1 MAIFFGSIDIRYNNY
16 QMKAGIMITNTKK
29 YLLVIFLFGTLLNAQ
44 ENHKS
49 LPIGAAAPDFNLPGI
64 DGNNYALSSFSK
76 ANILVIIF
84 TANHCPTAQAYEDR
98 IIKLTNDYKDN
109 NVQVVCISSNSPQA
123 LRLDEMGYSDLGDKI
138 EDMKI
143 RAADKGFNFP
153 YLYDG
158 DNQTVAE
165 KYGPQATP
173 HVFIFDKERKLRYN
187 GRIDD
192 SEKFQKVTVSDA
204 RNALDALLGGKQV
217 PVEQTKTFGCSLKWV
232 YKKASAEEAIAKW
245 NQEKVELKQIDLNE
259 IGDLLKNKTDN
270 LRLINIWAT
279 WCGPCTSE
287 FPELIEMNR
296 MYRNREFEIVTLSTD
311 DPVNKDKV
319 LKFLAKNYAS
329 TANYQ
334 YNSDNKYKLIEAID
348 KDWPGALPYTL
359 LIKPGGEIIY
369 KKLGSIDPLELKKA
383 IVVYLGRYYK

>member
-29 YLLVIFLFGTLLNAQ
+29 YLLAIFLLGTLLNAQ

-64 DGNNYALSSFSK
+64 DGNNYTLSSFSK

-98 IIKLTNDYKDN
+98 IIKLTNDYKNN

-123 LRLDEMGYSDLGDKI
+123 LRLDEMGYSDLGDNI

-217 PVEQTKTFGCSLKWV
+217 PVEQTKTFGCSLKWA
-232 YKKASAEEAIAKW
+232 YKKVSAEEAIAKW

-383 IVVYLGRYYK
+383 IVGYLGRYYK

>member
-29 YLLVIFLFGTLLNAQ
+29 YLLAIFLLGTLLNAQ

-64 DGNNYALSSFSK
+64 DGNNYTLSSFSK

-98 IIKLTNDYKDN
+98 IIKLTNDYKNN

-123 LRLDEMGYSDLGDKI
+123 LRLDEMGYSDLGDNI

-383 IVVYLGRYYK
+383 IVGYLGRYYK

>member
-1 MAIFFGSIDIRYNNY
+1 
-16 QMKAGIMITNTKK
+16 MKAGIMITNTKK
-29 YLLVIFLFGTLLNAQ
+29 YLLAIFLLGTLLNAQ

-64 DGNNYALSSFSK
+64 DGNNYTLSSFSK

-98 IIKLTNDYKDN
+98 IIKLTNDYKNN

-123 LRLDEMGYSDLGDKI
+123 LRLDEMGYSDLGDNI

-217 PVEQTKTFGCSLKWV
+217 PVEQTKTFGCSLKWA
-232 YKKASAEEAIAKW
+232 YKKVSAEEAIAKW

>member
-123 LRLDEMGYSDLGDKI
+123 LRLDEMGYSDLGDNI

>member
-1 MAIFFGSIDIRYNNY
+1 
-16 QMKAGIMITNTKK
+16 MITNTKK

-279 WCGPCTSE
+279 
-287 FPELIEMNR
+287 
-296 MYRNREFEIVTLSTD
+296 
-311 DPVNKDKV
+311 
-319 LKFLAKNYAS
+319 
-329 TANYQ
+329 
-334 YNSDNKYKLIEAID
+334 
-348 KDWPGALPYTL
+348 
-359 LIKPGGEIIY
+359 
-369 KKLGSIDPLELKKA
+369 
-383 IVVYLGRYYK
+383 

>member
-64 DGNNYALSSFSK
+64 DGNNYTLSSFSK

-383 IVVYLGRYYK
+383 IVVYLGRY

>member
-29 YLLVIFLFGTLLNAQ
+29 YLLAIFLLGTLLNAQ

-64 DGNNYALSSFSK
+64 DGNNYTLSSFSK

-98 IIKLTNDYKDN
+98 IIKLTNDYKNN

-123 LRLDEMGYSDLGDKI
+123 LRLDEMGYSDLGDNI

-279 WCGPCTSE
+279 WCGPCASE

>member
-64 DGNNYALSSFSK
+64 DGNNYTLSSFSK

>member
-1 MAIFFGSIDIRYNNY
+1 
-16 QMKAGIMITNTKK
+16 MKAGIMITNTKK